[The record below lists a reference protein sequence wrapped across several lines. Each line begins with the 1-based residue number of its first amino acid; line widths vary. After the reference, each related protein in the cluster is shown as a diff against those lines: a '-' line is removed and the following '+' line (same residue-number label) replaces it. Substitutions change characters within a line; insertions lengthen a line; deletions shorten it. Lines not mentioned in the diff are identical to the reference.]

1 MRKYKKN
8 IFVLF
13 ILLLFCT
20 VAHAQSKR
28 DSEELMYKSET
39 TYGINFNTNA
49 GLIGGINIKHSR
61 AITPT
66 MYHYFGLEI
75 VNMRHPKE
83 QRTTSRR
90 SGQSFIPGKQSYLAL
105 IRPSYGREFV
115 LFKKEAEQ
123 GVQINALVAAGPT
136 IGLVIPYYIDYQYD
150 NRTQRTEKYDP
161 TKHILF
167 ENVIG
172 APSAFTGIGESSVV
186 IGGTVRAGIQFE
198 FGSFKTNVTGFE
210 LGVTAD
216 FMSKQIVIMPLAENK
231 SNYISAYVVLFYGS
245 RK

>member
-1 MRKYKKN
+1 M
-8 IFVLF
+8 
-13 ILLLFCT
+13 ILLSSAM
-20 VAHAQSKR
+20 VYAQSKR
-28 DSEELMYKSET
+28 NDGDFMYKSET

-66 MYHYFGLEI
+66 MYHYFGLEV

-90 SGQSFIPGKQSYLAL
+90 SGQTFIPGKQSYLAL

-123 GVQINALVAAGPT
+123 GVQINALLAAGPT

-161 TKHILF
+161 TKHTLF

-172 APSAFTGIGESSVV
+172 APSVFTGIGESTVA
-186 IGGTVRAGIQFE
+186 IGGTVRAGLQFE

-210 LGVTAD
+210 LGITAD
-216 FMSKQIVIMPLAENK
+216 FMSKQIIIMPLAENK
-231 SNYISAYVVLFYGS
+231 SNYISAYVVLFYGA